1 MFLRYQRLQ
10 HVFEC
15 CLLVLTQL
23 HNSFVTRLLPADDTL
38 FEVDPEIRC
47 SGVSS
52 RYCCYGSHT
61 LQLVLSQINYF
72 FIVVNRELIRS
83 FCAKSY

>member
-61 LQLVLSQINYF
+61 AGSKPN
-72 FIVVNRELIRS
+72 
-83 FCAKSY
+83 

>member
-15 CLLVLTQL
+15 CLLALTQP
-23 HNSFVTRLLPADDTL
+23 HNRFVTRLLPM
-38 FEVDPEIRC
+38 IRC
-47 SGVSS
+47 SKSAQKSAVQV
-52 RYCCYGSHT
+52 CQVAT
-61 LQLVLSQINYF
+61 VVMEATQLVLSQINYF

-83 FCAKSY
+83 LCAKNY